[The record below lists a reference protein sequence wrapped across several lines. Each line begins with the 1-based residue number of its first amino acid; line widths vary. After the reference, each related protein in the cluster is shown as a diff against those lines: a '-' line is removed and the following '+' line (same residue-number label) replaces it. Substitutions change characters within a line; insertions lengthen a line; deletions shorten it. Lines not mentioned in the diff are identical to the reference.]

1 MEKEEKIN
9 LEHNIRNS
17 IVCIEGIKKEVVTLL
32 NRIIGLIYEID
43 RYLDKIEE
51 SFSGYIKWEKSRM
64 LDIDIARLR
73 EKIKIHEGCRLFPYK
88 DTEGHLTIGYGHNLE
103 EGISQRTAE
112 FMLVE
117 DVNNAIKDFELRIPD
132 EVKNNLTPVGKEVL
146 IEMVFQMGINKVLGF
161 KKTLEAIKN
170 RRPEIVYKEMLDS
183 RWAKQC
189 PDRAKELAE
198 VMIKRGIKI

>member
-1 MEKEEKIN
+1 
-9 LEHNIRNS
+9 
-17 IVCIEGIKKEVVTLL
+17 
-32 NRIIGLIYEID
+32 
-43 RYLDKIEE
+43 
-51 SFSGYIKWEKSRM
+51 M